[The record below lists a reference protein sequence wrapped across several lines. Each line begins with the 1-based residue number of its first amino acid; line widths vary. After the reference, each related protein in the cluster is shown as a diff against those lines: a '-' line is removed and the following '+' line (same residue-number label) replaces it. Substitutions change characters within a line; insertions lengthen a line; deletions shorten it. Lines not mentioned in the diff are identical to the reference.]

1 MQRTRAIPVAW
12 LGSGSC
18 PNWPYSWILIIYIYI
33 YISTHTCLIGTYIH
47 AYEHYISYMHIWI
60 HIYVSAYKYG
70 DTCNTYP
77 TYIHTY
83 TQACISYMHTWIH
96 IYVRAYKYGYTWNT
110 YPTYIH
116 TYTQACINTHTHTHW
131 WRAEFFVP
139 SLCKKIYSRG
149 PLPTSWQTAI
159 QFVVLY
165 FLYNFETSDCNN
177 ANHYSVQTFVSL
189 LSIRGHKG
197 NKTTR
202 MCMATLI
209 IISFVSCQRWHSYQI
224 KESVWRA
231 SGLQAHRDFPR
242 RRLKPQW
249 MSNHVLCL
257 NGSKPSNGTY
267 KGKGKGLSHNRPSRW
282 PKGSG

>member
-1 MQRTRAIPVAW
+1 MLINTEIRAIH
-12 LGSGSC
+12 
-18 PNWPYSWILIIYIYI
+18 IL
-33 YISTHTCLIGTYIH
+33 H
-47 AYEHYISYMHIWI
+47 
-60 HIYVSAYKYG
+60 
-70 DTCNTYP
+70 
-77 TYIHTY
+77 TYIHTHKHAYPTCIHVYIY
-83 TQACISYMHTWIH
+83 TYVLINTEIRAIH
-96 IYVRAYKYGYTWNT
+96 ILH
-110 YPTYIH
+110 TYIH
-116 TYTQACINTHTHTHW
+116 TSMHKYTHTHW

-249 MSNHVLCL
+249 MSNHILCL

-267 KGKGKGLSHNRPSRW
+267 KGKGLSHNRPSRW
-282 PKGSG
+282 PKGVRVG